1 MTENRA
7 LKLTYIA
14 CIAGKAEAFF
24 KAFAQTS
31 YNLKKKYAG
40 LYKVL
45 LAEIKTISV
54 HKKSQDFSLKKGTVP
69 ATDQKYIFFFKTGRV
84 W

>member
-1 MTENRA
+1 MTKNRA

-31 YNLKKKYAG
+31 YNLKKNMLAFTRFY
-40 LYKVL
+40 L
-45 LAEIKTISV
+45 LK
-54 HKKSQDFSLKKGTVP
+54 
-69 ATDQKYIFFFKTGRV
+69 
-84 W
+84 

>member
-31 YNLKKKYAG
+31 YILKKICWPLQG
-40 LYKVL
+40 S
-45 LAEIKTISV
+45 TC
-54 HKKSQDFSLKKGTVP
+54 
-69 ATDQKYIFFFKTGRV
+69 
-84 W
+84 

>member
-7 LKLTYIA
+7 LTLTYIA
-14 CIAGKAEAFF
+14 CIAGKAEAFYF

-54 HKKSQDFSLKKGTVP
+54 HKKS
-69 ATDQKYIFFFKTGRV
+69 
-84 W
+84 